1 MPHAV
6 WQSREPFAILSQH
19 PFGVLFCGA
28 AKPACAVGQKKFD
41 ELVEREIKGNWL
53 KDGETLETAVE
64 AYKSSAENEVIAQL
78 CEAMLN
84 KESAIKAFAK
94 RNTAAAERIRD
105 HIKSFLHM
113 IRDAV
118 KDAQEETDVSTLGD
132 EYIHDM
138 TGCLEKWSKAIDDAV
153 KEQEQEKKQ
162 NAKARLDALTEK
174 ARTNKQDGVEHMQ
187 QRSDSD
193 RQNRKQ
199 NRPDRD
205 KQSKASLKQFGRN
218 NENEFSIK
226 KFSKEVDA
234 IIYSDDRKPFNF
246 YKVYLG
252 QTPENLQKL
261 GLDDLPLL
269 MGSKHI
275 YLCSRR
281 DGRFN
286 GSDDHYHNLGAH
298 TIKKIPALIADP
310 VLVYR
315 QEGSTS
321 NNNAKPKITIIT
333 QDVDKNGKPIMVA
346 IEVSGQTQLE
356 TKLIYSNFIATAYG
370 KKMTGL
376 IEDIRCAFKDGR
388 ILYANEQKRSQMS
401 PSGLWSQCPPSL
413 WRSDFTDNI
422 NEFISDV
429 KRFRATEKQRK
440 KANDI
445 IKKYNNDFS
454 LRTEIGELTQQ
465 VAKMTD
471 EQLNELYSLG
481 RNKKGWYFK
490 DISRV
495 LDTVAGENKELRD
508 MLHDVIEAPHSRA
521 TGLYAKSYRKSVEAF
536 KKEMERLNV
545 YDKKSGRYIQI
556 YGEGHYQGACAVDI
570 ARVGADEFH
579 VNAVKDGKT
588 VLEGRFSYDDLIHY
602 FSETNAERMLDAL
615 GESNAQI
622 MPSSRGRW
630 CRCCRGTH
638 RSGRTKT
645 RARNWRSC

>member
-1 MPHAV
+1 M
-6 WQSREPFAILSQH
+6 
-19 PFGVLFCGA
+19 
-28 AKPACAVGQKKFD
+28 GQKKFD

-53 KDGETLETAVE
+53 KDGETLEAAAE

-174 ARTNKQDGVEHMQ
+174 ARTNKQDGVEHMMRQRPNIGSTITADDTQRKADIGQ
-187 QRSDSD
+187 QATGSRMGDLTKAGTYSWENLTKQKPMRALSLPSIDSLYHD
-193 RQNRKQ
+193 GKRNNDLIKEKGVQNAERIKVGNNEHGNPYVVNEYTGRPIVVDKKGIKHGLNGGIARKLT
-199 NRPDRD
+199 NSRLGVIAGELCKNGIPVNE
-205 KQSKASLKQFGRN
+205 LK
-218 NENEFSIK
+218 NENENAETTYALVGYAF
-226 KFSKEVDA
+226 D
-234 IIYSDDRKPFNF
+234 
-246 YKVYLG
+246 
-252 QTPENLQKL
+252 ENLEMIGVLHIEANTNRVSSMQIYE
-261 GLDDLPLL
+261 LDRMHSINGMTRKNTSRIINMPHLNAETSSNGTGVYISISNLLDVVKDLRPDIMSNDVLRHY
-269 MGSKHI
+269 GISERPAG
-275 YLCSRR
+275 YY
-281 DGRFN
+281 N
-286 GSDDHYHNLGAH
+286 GIVN
-298 TIKKIPALIADP
+298 
-310 VLVYR
+310 
-315 QEGSTS
+315 
-321 NNNAKPKITIIT
+321 
-333 QDVDKNGKPIMVA
+333 
-346 IEVSGQTQLE
+346 
-356 TKLIYSNFIATAYG
+356 
-370 KKMTGL
+370 
-376 IEDIRCAFKDGR
+376 
-388 ILYANEQKRSQMS
+388 
-401 PSGLWSQCPPSL
+401 
-413 WRSDFTDNI
+413 
-422 NEFISDV
+422 
-429 KRFRATEKQRK
+429 
-440 KANDI
+440 
-445 IKKYNNDFS
+445 FS

-481 RNKKGWYFK
+481 KNKKGWYFK
-490 DISRV
+490 DLSRV

-521 TGLYAKSYRKSVEAF
+521 TGLYAKSYRKSVETF

-556 YGEGHYQGACAVDI
+556 YGEGHYQGECAVDI

-588 VLEGRFSYDDLIHY
+588 VLEGRFSYDNLIHY
-602 FSETNAERMLDAL
+602 FSETNAERLLDAL

-622 MPSSRGRW
+622 MPSLRGRW